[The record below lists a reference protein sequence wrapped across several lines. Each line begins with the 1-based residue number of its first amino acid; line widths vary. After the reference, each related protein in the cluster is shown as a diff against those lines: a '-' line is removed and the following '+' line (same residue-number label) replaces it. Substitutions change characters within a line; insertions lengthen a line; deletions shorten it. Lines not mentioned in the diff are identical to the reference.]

1 MTRGMIYKL
10 IFILLLIAFA
20 VILIAPTVGEK
31 SMRIDLA
38 PDATAAQLDTVR
50 KRFPAD
56 QYSIVTEE
64 TSLTVVGRNITDAVM
79 NEVRNYP
86 GVATAV
92 ILPHWAENAVMA
104 KKINLG
110 LDLQGGMHLVMQA
123 DFKKIESKS
132 PDGAKLTEKEKTE
145 LTQQALELIRNRID
159 KFGVAEPS
167 IRPRGNEAIEIQLPG
182 VRDPRAVKRAIG
194 TTGRVEYRL
203 VDDEYSG
210 KAAEWLSRNYREEA
224 LPEDVAAQEKL
235 LVDMAAGI
243 QLPGRLELL
252 FQWDRK
258 KDTKKI
264 IPSYPVALSREVALA
279 GNDISKA
286 WIGQDEYGGLAVHFT
301 TTAEGASKFADVT
314 SKKNWTKR
322 LAIVIDDKVRSAPR
336 LNVQITSGQA
346 MISGNFTYEEVN
358 TLTRI
363 IKEGALPVDLNII
376 EERTVGPSLGQDAIE
391 GGVKAALI
399 GIGGIMLFILLY
411 YRLSGIIAN
420 VGLILNA
427 IFMLAILSWL
437 GFTLTLPGIAGV
449 ILTIGMAVDANV
461 IIFERI
467 KEELRAGKSVRMAI
481 SLGYERAFWTI
492 FDANMTTLISA
503 FILVQFGT
511 GPIKGF
517 AVTLTIGLLSSM
529 FVVLYITR
537 YIFELLSLNKKL
549 KKLSI

>member
-38 PDATAAQLDTVR
+38 PDATAEQLDTVR

-56 QYSIVTEE
+56 KYSIVTEE

-132 PDGAKLTEKEKTE
+132 PDGTKLTEKEKTE

-235 LVDMAAGI
+235 LADMAAGI